1 MKKRVFCAQTR
12 AVSLKK
18 FCAIVLLFDFTKYF
32 FERICTLYIAVPPK
46 SVEKQKCTVTLE
58 IFREI
63 NLHSMIC
70 SETVVVVVFTKFLR
84 KVKFRYILI
93 YSKTL

>member
-70 SETVVVVVFTKFLR
+70 SHSVEKYR
-84 KVKFRYILI
+84 KTRSRRIFFRQI
-93 YSKTL
+93 TLQNS